1 VGEGSP
7 TDVLLKMPVPRAG
20 RPSPGEPAEVVEE
33 ILGGVRREFLEIPG
47 RVWAIG
53 PYGISDD

>member
-1 VGEGSP
+1 MGEGGPS
-7 TDVLLKMPVPRAG
+7 DVLLKMPVPRAG

-33 ILGGVRREFLEIPG
+33 ILGGVKREFLEIPG
-47 RVWAIG
+47 RVWVIG